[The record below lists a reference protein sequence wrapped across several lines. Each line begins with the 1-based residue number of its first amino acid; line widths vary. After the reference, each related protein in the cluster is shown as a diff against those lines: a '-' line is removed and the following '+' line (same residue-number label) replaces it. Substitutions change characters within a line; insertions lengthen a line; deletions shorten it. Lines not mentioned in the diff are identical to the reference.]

1 MLSRAAVGSLCRN
14 MLGKDNVV
22 QYSILCHTF
31 GKGCFYGIAYLST
44 DEGKLFA
51 GFNRKDDDFV
61 VYEGR
66 SEGEQTY
73 ETR

>member
-1 MLSRAAVGSLCRN
+1 MF
-14 MLGKDNVV
+14 
-22 QYSILCHTF
+22 YSMPHI